1 MTGSAKRIAGFSLI
15 AAISVLAVACGE
27 SKVSQC
33 NKLIEV
39 ANKAVG
45 DVQEVTSS
53 ANPED
58 VNAMIKIADTADQ
71 AKATMETLE
80 INDEQLQ
87 SFQQAHAGFGG
98 TATCIR
104 CVYEGNLHS
113 AMSIIGASIM
123 ILKLKI
129 LLLNAPSSS
138 ARGITA
144 KLSNRA

>member
-15 AAISVLAVACGE
+15 ATLSVLAVACGE

-58 VNAMIKIADTADQ
+58 VNAMVKIADTADQ

-80 INDEQLQ
+80 LNDEQLQ
-87 SFQQAHAGFGG
+87 GFQQRFVAMYQETS
-98 TATCIR
+98 TATR
-104 CVYEGNLHS
+104 SLVDAVGKQDNQAAETAYNNLQ
-113 AMSIIGASIM
+113 AATDQETPLVNEVNEYCMV
-123 ILKLKI
+123 
-129 LLLNAPSSS
+129 N
-138 ARGITA
+138 
-144 KLSNRA
+144 

>member
-1 MTGSAKRIAGFSLI
+1 MIGSAKRIAGFSLI

-45 DVQEVTSS
+45 DVQDVTSS

-71 AKATMETLE
+71 AKSTMETLE
-80 INDEQLQ
+80 LNDEKLKG
-87 SFQQAHAGFGG
+87 FQQRFVTMYQETS
-98 TATCIR
+98 TATR
-104 CVYEGNLHS
+104 SLVDAVGKQDNQAAETAYNNLQ
-113 AMSIIGASIM
+113 AATDQETPLVNEVNEYCMV
-123 ILKLKI
+123 K
-129 LLLNAPSSS
+129 
-138 ARGITA
+138 
-144 KLSNRA
+144 